1 MAKSGKHHKKS
12 DTPTIENRR
21 ARHDYFISDTLEV
34 GIRLVGTEVK
44 AVRDGKASLKE
55 GYVSVENGQ
64 LTLHNVNIGEYPP
77 AGQLQHAMV
86 RRRRLLAHRREIKRL
101 ARQVEQRGV
110 QVGDLHRPRRC
121 AVRLPRLVPGHGR
134 SRREVQ
140 LGAMGHQS
148 AGHGRAGELDHGR
161 GHGGPGGGAPRGG
174 DRGAPRLIAT
184 GARRG

>member
-101 ARQVEQRGV
+101 ARQVEQKGV
-110 QVGDLHRPRRC
+110 T
-121 AVRLPRLVPGHGR
+121 LVPLKLYFKDSWAKLLIGLGTGKAQHDKR
-134 SRREVQ
+134 QSIKERDMERDIRRAMSRR
-140 LGAMGHQS
+140 A
-148 AGHGRAGELDHGR
+148 
-161 GHGGPGGGAPRGG
+161 
-174 DRGAPRLIAT
+174 
-184 GARRG
+184 